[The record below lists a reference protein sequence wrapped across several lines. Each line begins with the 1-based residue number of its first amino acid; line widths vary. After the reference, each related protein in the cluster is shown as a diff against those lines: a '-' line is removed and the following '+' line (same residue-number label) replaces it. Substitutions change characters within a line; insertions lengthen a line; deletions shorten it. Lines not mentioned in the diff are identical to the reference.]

1 MQSKVDPK
9 GSGQFTLDVLE
20 KVVQERGKDKETLS
34 DLIDAL
40 KVFDS
45 DHDGKI
51 TVRDFKHA
59 MMTMGERMGEREID
73 EIVNDSEL
81 VSNDY
86 ISIDDFAKMIMNRI

>member
-1 MQSKVDPK
+1 M
-9 GSGQFTLDVLE
+9 
-20 KVVQERGKDKETLS
+20 
-34 DLIDAL
+34 IDAL
-40 KVFDS
+40 KVFDT

-81 VSNDY
+81 ITNDY
-86 ISIDDFAKMIMNRI
+86 ILIEDFAKMIMNRI